1 MMSHSRFSPGNS
13 YRILFIV
20 ICCLALGAGTMR
32 TSTAHAALVSST
44 TIYVNTAQDEL
55 NVDGDCSLR
64 EAVRAANSDTQV
76 DACPAGS
83 GVDTIILP
91 AGTYTLTIA
100 GANEDLA
107 LAGDLD
113 ITNSLTII
121 GMGIQL
127 TQIDGNHIDR
137 ILDVFAP
144 AVLQLY
150 QLSLIN
156 GSAPAT
162 GLYGGGAI
170 LNRSSGT
177 LDLNQISLRENS
189 SQSVGGA
196 IDNSGTA
203 RLNYVT
209 LDANLASSEESMYVA
224 GGAVYNGGSLM
235 VYNSLFYNNTA
246 SNPENI
252 DYGGGLFNDNT
263 ATLLNVTFS
272 HNSADWG
279 GGIFHNGV
287 EANLYNVTFT
297 ENTTAIHAAFP
308 LRIKNSIVSSS
319 TAGVNCNGSGTITSL
334 GHNIDSGSSCNFDM
348 EGIDPLLGPLADN
361 QGAVFTHALLLSS
374 PAIDTGDNTDCPAT
388 DQRGALRPADGNGD
402 TIRVCDIGAYEYQ
415 AFFPFIIYL
424 PILRK

>member
-1 MMSHSRFSPGNS
+1 MSQPRCCPGHL
-13 YRILFIV
+13 YRALFTV
-20 ICCLALGAGTMR
+20 ICCLALSAGTI
-32 TSTAHAALVSST
+32 STWTARAAPAST
-44 TIYVNTAQDEL
+44 PPIYVNTTQDEL

-64 EAVRAANSDTQV
+64 EAVRAANTDTQV
-76 DACPAGS
+76 DACRAGFGS
-83 GVDTIILP
+83 DTIILP
-91 AGTYTLTIA
+91 AGTYTLTVA
-100 GANEDLA
+100 GTNEDNA
-107 LAGDLD
+107 LTGDLD

-121 GMGIQL
+121 GMGTQD

-150 QLSLIN
+150 QLTLIN

-196 IDNSGTA
+196 IDNSGSA
-203 RLNYVT
+203 RLTYVT
-209 LDANLASSEESMYVA
+209 LDANLASSEESLYVA
-224 GGAVYNGGSLM
+224 GGAIYNGGSLI
-235 VYNSLFYNNTA
+235 VYNSLFFNNTA
-246 SNPENI
+246 SNPDGI

-272 HNSADWG
+272 QNSAEWG
-279 GGIFHNGV
+279 GGIFHNGD

-297 ENTTAIHAAFP
+297 DNSTAIHTAFS
-308 LRIKNSIVSSS
+308 LRIKNSIVSNS
-319 TAGVNCNGSGTITSL
+319 TAGVNCNGDGIITSL
-334 GHNIDSGSSCNFDM
+334 GHNIDSGTSCNFDI
-348 EGIDPLLGPLADN
+348 EGINPLLGTLADN
-361 QGAVFTHALLLSS
+361 LGPIYTHALLPGS
-374 PAIDTGDNTDCPAT
+374 PAIDSGDNTDCPAT
-388 DQRGALRPADGNGD
+388 DQRGAIRPADGNGD
-402 TIRVCDIGAYEYQ
+402 TLRVCDIGAYEYQ
-415 AFFPFIIYL
+415 AYFPIIIYL

>member
-1 MMSHSRFSPGNS
+1 MIPARCSPGRLA
-13 YRILFIV
+13 RILLTV
-20 ICCLALGAGTMR
+20 TGCLAFGAGT
-32 TSTAHAALVSST
+32 TNPGTVHAAQTFFT
-44 TIYVNTAQDEL
+44 TIVVSTAQDEL

-64 EAVRAANSDTQV
+64 EAVRAANTDTLV

-83 GVDTIILP
+83 GSDTIILL
-91 AGTYTLTIA
+91 AGTYNLTVA

-107 LAGDLD
+107 LTGDLD

-121 GMGIQL
+121 GAGIQD
-127 TQIDGNHIDR
+127 TQINGNHIDR

-144 AVLQLY
+144 AILQLY
-150 QLSLIN
+150 QLTLIN

-170 LNRSSGT
+170 LNRGSGT
-177 LDLNQISLRENS
+177 LDLNQVSLRENS

-203 RLNYVT
+203 RLNDVT
-209 LDANLASSEESMYVA
+209 LDANLASSEESLYVA
-224 GGAVYNGGSLM
+224 GGAIYNGGSLM
-235 VYNSLFYNNTA
+235 VTNSLFFNNTA
-246 SNPENI
+246 SNPDDI

-263 ATLLNVTFS
+263 ATLVNVTFS
-272 HNSADWG
+272 QNRADWG

-297 ENTTAIHAAFP
+297 ENTTAIHAAFS
-308 LRIKNSIVSSS
+308 LRIKNSIVSNS

-334 GHNIDSGSSCNFDM
+334 GHNIDSGTSCNFDI
-348 EGIDPLLGPLADN
+348 EGINPLLGALTDN
-361 QGAVFTHALLLSS
+361 QGTTYTHALLPGS
-374 PAIDTGDNTDCPAT
+374 PGIDTGDNLDCPAT

-402 TIRVCDIGAYEYQ
+402 TTRVCDIGAYEYQ
-415 AFFPFIIYL
+415 AHFPIIINL

>member
-1 MMSHSRFSPGNS
+1 MSQTSYCPGHS
-13 YRILFIV
+13 YRALFAV
-20 ICCLALGAGTMR
+20 ICCLALSAGTI
-32 TSTAHAALVSST
+32 TTANGRASAISST
-44 TIYVNTAQDEL
+44 TIYVNTTQDEV

-64 EAVRAANSDTQV
+64 EAVRAANTDLQV

-83 GVDTIILP
+83 GSDTIILP

-100 GANEDLA
+100 GPNEDSA
-107 LAGDLD
+107 LTGDLD

-121 GMGIQL
+121 GMGTQD
-127 TQIDGNHIDR
+127 TQINGNHIDR

-150 QLSLIN
+150 QLTLLN

-189 SQSVGGA
+189 SLSVGGA
-196 IDNSGTA
+196 IDNSGSA
-203 RLNYVT
+203 RLSYVT
-209 LDANLASSEESMYVA
+209 LDANLASSEESLYVA
-224 GGAVYNGGSLM
+224 GGAIYNGGSLI
-235 VYNSLFYNNTA
+235 VYNSLFFNNTA
-246 SNPENI
+246 SNPDDI

-272 HNSADWG
+272 HNNAEWG

-308 LRIKNSIVSSS
+308 LRIKNSIVSNS
-319 TAGVNCNGSGTITSL
+319 TAGVNCNGSGIITSL
-334 GHNIDSGSSCNFDM
+334 GHNIDSGTSCNFDM
-348 EGIDPLLGPLADN
+348 EGINPLLGSLADN
-361 QGAVFTHALLLSS
+361 LGPTYTHALLAGS
-374 PAIDTGDNTDCPAT
+374 PAIDGGDNTDCPAT
-388 DQRGALRPADGNGD
+388 DQRGAIRPADGNGD
-402 TIRVCDIGAYEYQ
+402 SIRICDIGAYEAQ
-415 AFFPFIIYL
+415 AHFQLIIYL